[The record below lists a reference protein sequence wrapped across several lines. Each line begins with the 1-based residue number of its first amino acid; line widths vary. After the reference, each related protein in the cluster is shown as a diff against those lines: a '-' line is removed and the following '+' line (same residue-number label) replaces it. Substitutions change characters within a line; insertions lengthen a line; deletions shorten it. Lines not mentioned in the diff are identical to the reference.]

1 MPKHLKISTF
11 RVQQKL
17 SMNDKEMQKK
27 TIQRQRKE
35 DTSSQEGNYYTR
47 DYTPKNNVWNLWSLH
62 TKQHMNAKIKFE

>member
-47 DYTPKNNVWNLWSLH
+47 DYTPKNNV
-62 TKQHMNAKIKFE
+62 